1 MQKNC
6 CPHRF
11 SDSFWPTLNIFKSC
25 YNFFSGDDKL
35 KQLAFLKS
43 LTLKMVEL
51 NVSSSV

>member
-1 MQKNC
+1 MFLKAAI
-6 CPHRF
+6 
-11 SDSFWPTLNIFKSC
+11 T
-25 YNFFSGDDKL
+25 FSGDDRL